1 MYEPEVAKLMHS
13 IAHLLRP
20 DIAALESY
28 TPVAPIEVLAARLG
42 LPIERIIKLDANE
55 SPYGASPRALAALAA
70 VGGQP
75 NHGGAALQYGD
86 PSVVAIY
93 PDPNHTLLREQ
104 LSRYTGQPAERII
117 CSSGSGELIDL
128 VMRVLLQPGDTI
140 IDCPPTFGMYGFDA
154 GIHGAK
160 VIEVP
165 RDQAFAIDIEGVA
178 EATEQHGAKMIFVT
192 LPNNPT
198 GNLITH
204 AEIERLLELPLLV
217 IVDEAYVE
225 FAGVSVVDMIG
236 RYPNLAVLRTFSKWA
251 GLAGLRIGYG
261 LFHEELIQH
270 LWKIKQPY
278 NINVAAQAAA
288 LGSLED
294 LDYLMEKVAQVVAE
308 RERIYRHL
316 SAMPDVQVYPSQANF
331 LLCRLLHGDA
341 AQLKAD
347 LMRRGILVRYF
358 NKPRLT
364 DCIRFSIGTPAQN
377 EVLLAALEEL
387 IGANVRAV

>member
-1 MYEPEVAKLMHS
+1 MYEPEVAKHMHS

-165 RDQAFAIDIEGVA
+165 RDDTFAIDIEGVA

-198 GNLITH
+198 GNLT
-204 AEIERLLELPLLV
+204 A
-217 IVDEAYVE
+217 
-225 FAGVSVVDMIG
+225 
-236 RYPNLAVLRTFSKWA
+236 LRTFSKWA

-294 LDYLMEKVAQVVAE
+294 VDYLMDKARIIVAE
-308 RERIYRHL
+308 RERIYARLQSLPGLH
-316 SAMPDVQVYPSQANF
+316 VYPSQANF
-331 LLCRLLHGDA
+331 LLCRVLAGDA
-341 AQLKAD
+341 KALKD
-347 LMRRGILVRYF
+347 ELMRRGILVRYF
-358 NKPRLT
+358 NKPGLS
-364 DCIRFSIGTPAQN
+364 DCIRFSIGTPEQN
-377 EVLLAALEEL
+377 DVLLAALEETV
-387 IGANVRAV
+387 GVTVRAV

>member
-1 MYEPEVAKLMHS
+1 
-13 IAHLLRP
+13 
-20 DIAALESY
+20 
-28 TPVAPIEVLAARLG
+28 
-42 LPIERIIKLDANE
+42 
-55 SPYGASPRALAALAA
+55 
-70 VGGQP
+70 
-75 NHGGAALQYGD
+75 
-86 PSVVAIY
+86 
-93 PDPNHTLLREQ
+93 
-104 LSRYTGQPAERII
+104 
-117 CSSGSGELIDL
+117 
-128 VMRVLLQPGDTI
+128 MRVLLQPGDTI
-140 IDCPPTFGMYGFDA
+140 VDCPPTFGMYGFDA

-165 RDQAFAIDIEGVA
+165 RDDTFAIDIEGVA
-178 EATEQHGAKMIFVT
+178 EAVERHGAKMIFVT

-198 GNLITH
+198 GNLIAH

-294 LDYLMEKVAQVVAE
+294 VDYLMDKVGIVVAE
-308 RERIYRHL
+308 RERIYDRLQSLAGLH
-316 SAMPDVQVYPSQANF
+316 VYPSKANF
-331 LLCRLLHGDA
+331 LLCRVLAGDA
-341 AQLKAD
+341 KALKD
-347 LMRRGILVRYF
+347 ELMRRGILVRYF
-358 NKPRLT
+358 NKPGLS
-364 DCIRFSIGTPAQN
+364 DCIRFSIGTPDQN
-377 EVLLAALEEL
+377 DVLLAALEEIL
-387 IGANVRAV
+387 GDTRAV

>member
-1 MYEPEVAKLMHS
+1 MPS
-13 IAHLLRP
+13 IDQLLRS
-20 DIAALESY
+20 DIASLEPY
-28 TPVAPIEVLAARLG
+28 VPVAPIEVLAERLG
-42 LPIERIIKLDANE
+42 LPVERIVKLDANE
-55 SPYGASPRALAALAA
+55 SPYGPSPRAAAALNAL
-70 VGGQP
+70 
-75 NHGGAALQYGD
+75 GGATTAAHSEQFLEPLAL
-86 PSVVAIY
+86 AIY
-93 PDPNHTLLREQ
+93 PDPNHTFLREK
-104 LSRYTGQPAERII
+104 LSQYTGQPAERIL

-128 VMRVLLQPGDTI
+128 LMRVFIQPGDAI
-140 IDCPPTFGMYGFDA
+140 VDCPPTFGMYSFDG
-154 GIHGAK
+154 GIHGARM
-160 VIEVP
+160 VNVP
-165 RDQAFAIDIEGVA
+165 RDEAFNVDIEAVTDA
-178 EATEQHGAKMIFVT
+178 VQKQRAKLLFVT

-198 GNLITH
+198 GNLMPR
-204 AEIERLLELPLLV
+204 AEIERLLELSV
-217 IVDEAYVE
+217 MVVVDEAYAE
-225 FAGVSVVDMIG
+225 FAGVSAVDLIG
-236 RYPNLAVLRTFSKWA
+236 QYPNLAVLRTFSKWA

-261 LFHEELIQH
+261 LFHEDLIKH

-294 LDYLMEKVAQVVAE
+294 IDYLMEKVAEIVAE

-377 EVLLAALEEL
+377 DVLLAALEEL

>member
-1 MYEPEVAKLMHS
+1 MPS

-20 DIAALESY
+20 DIAALEPY

-55 SPYGASPRALAALAA
+55 SPYGASPRALAGIAA
-70 VGGQP
+70 VGGRPSQSGP
-75 NHGGAALQYGD
+75 ALQYGD

-104 LSRYTGQPAERII
+104 LSRYTGQPTERII

-128 VMRVLLQPGDTI
+128 LMRVLLQPGDTI
-140 IDCPPTFGMYGFDA
+140 VDCPPTFGMYGFDA
-154 GIHGAK
+154 GIHGAR

-178 EATEQHGAKMIFVT
+178 EAVDRYAAKMIFVT

-198 GNLITH
+198 GNLTPR
-204 AEIERLLELPLLV
+204 AEIERLLELPMLV

-225 FAGVSVVDMIG
+225 FAGQSVVDLVG
-236 RYPNLAVLRTFSKWA
+236 SYPNLAVLRTFSKWA

-261 LFHEELIQH
+261 LFHEELIEH

-294 LDYLMEKVAQVVAE
+294 VEYLMDKVACVVAE
-308 RERIYRHL
+308 RERIYARLQSLPGLH
-316 SAMPDVQVYPSQANF
+316 VYPSQANF
-331 LLCRLLHGDA
+331 LLCRVANGEA
-341 AQLKAD
+341 KALKD
-347 LMRRGILVRYF
+347 ELMRRGILVRYF
-358 NKPRLT
+358 NKRGLS
-364 DCIRFSIGTPAQN
+364 DCIRFSIGTPEQN
-377 EVLLAALEEL
+377 DVLLAALEETV
-387 IGANVRAV
+387 GATARAV

>member
-1 MYEPEVAKLMHS
+1 
-13 IAHLLRP
+13 
-20 DIAALESY
+20 
-28 TPVAPIEVLAARLG
+28 
-42 LPIERIIKLDANE
+42 
-55 SPYGASPRALAALAA
+55 
-70 VGGQP
+70 
-75 NHGGAALQYGD
+75 
-86 PSVVAIY
+86 
-93 PDPNHTLLREQ
+93 
-104 LSRYTGQPAERII
+104 
-117 CSSGSGELIDL
+117 
-128 VMRVLLQPGDTI
+128 MRMLLQPGDRI

-165 RDQAFAIDIEGVA
+165 RDDTFAIDIEGVA

-198 GNLITH
+198 GNLIAH

-217 IVDEAYVE
+217 VVDEAYVE

-294 LDYLMEKVAQVVAE
+294 VDYLMDKVRIIVAE
-308 RERIYRHL
+308 RERIYDRLQSLAGLH
-316 SAMPDVQVYPSQANF
+316 VYPSQANF
-331 LLCRLLHGDA
+331 LLCRVLAGDA
-341 AQLKAD
+341 KALKD
-347 LMRRGILVRYF
+347 ELMRRGILVRYF
-358 NKPRLT
+358 NKPGLS
-364 DCIRFSIGTPAQN
+364 DCIRFSIGTPEQN
-377 EVLLAALEEL
+377 DVLLAALEEIFGDDGAGRL
-387 IGANVRAV
+387 IHEGPRRQHEADHNSI

>member
-1 MYEPEVAKLMHS
+1 MPS

-20 DIAALESY
+20 DIAALEPY
-28 TPVAPIEVLAARLG
+28 TPVAPIEVLAAQLG
-42 LPIERIIKLDANE
+42 LPVERIIKLDANE

-70 VGGQP
+70 VGGHPLQA
-75 NHGGAALQYGD
+75 GAALQYGD
-86 PSVVAIY
+86 PSVVAVY

-104 LSRYTGQPAERII
+104 LSRYTGQPVERII

-128 VMRVLLQPGDTI
+128 LMRTLLQPGDSI
-140 IDCPPTFGMYGFDA
+140 VDCPPTFGMYRFDA
-154 GIHGAK
+154 SVHGAR
-160 VIEVP
+160 VIEVR
-165 RDQAFAIDIEGVA
+165 RDATFSIDIEGVA
-178 EATEQHGAKMIFVT
+178 EATSRYGAKLIFVT

-198 GNLITH
+198 GNLMPR

-217 IVDEAYVE
+217 VVDEAYVE
-225 FAGVSVVDMIG
+225 FAGQSVVDLVG

-294 LDYLMEKVAQVVAE
+294 VDYLMEKVACVVAE
-308 RERIYRHL
+308 RERIYARLQSLPGIH
-316 SAMPDVQVYPSQANF
+316 VYPSQANF
-331 LLCRLLHGDA
+331 LLCRMANGEA
-341 AQLKAD
+341 KALKD
-347 LMRRGILVRYF
+347 ELMRRGILVRYF
-358 NKPRLT
+358 NKPGLS
-364 DCIRFSIGTPAQN
+364 DCIRFSIGTPDQN
-377 EVLLAALEEL
+377 DVLLAALEETV
-387 IGANVRAV
+387 GTTARAV

>member
-28 TPVAPIEVLAARLG
+28 TPVAPIEVLATRLG
-42 LPIERIIKLDANE
+42 LPIEQIIKLDANE

-70 VGGQP
+70 VGGQLKS
-75 NHGGAALQYGD
+75 GDAALQYGD

-93 PDPNHTLLREQ
+93 PDPNHTLLREK
-104 LSRYTGQPAERII
+104 LSQYTGQPADRII

-128 VMRVLLQPGDTI
+128 IMRVLLQPGDTI
-140 IDCPPTFGMYGFDA
+140 VDCPPTFGMYGFDA

-165 RDQAFAIDIEGVA
+165 RDDNFTIDIEGVA
-178 EATEQHGAKMIFVT
+178 EAVEQYGAKMIFVT

-198 GNLITH
+198 GNIMAH

-294 LDYLMEKVAQVVAE
+294 VDYLMDKVRIILAE
-308 RERIYRHL
+308 RERIFDRLQPLAGLH
-316 SAMPDVQVYPSQANF
+316 VYPSKANF
-331 LLCRLLHGDA
+331 LLCRVLTSDA
-341 AQLKAD
+341 KALKD
-347 LMRRGILVRYF
+347 ELMRRGILVRYF
-358 NKPRLT
+358 NKPGLN
-364 DCIRFSIGTPAQN
+364 DCIRFSIGTPEQN
-377 EVLLAALEEL
+377 DVLLAALEE
-387 IGANVRAV
+387 IVGTNARAI

>member
-1 MYEPEVAKLMHS
+1 MLS
-13 IAHLLRP
+13 IAPLLRP

-70 VGGQP
+70 VGGQL
-75 NHGGAALQYGD
+75 NHGGTALPYGD

-104 LSRYTGQPAERII
+104 LSRYTGQPPERII

-140 IDCPPTFGMYGFDA
+140 VDCPPTFGMYGFDA

-165 RDQAFAIDIEGVA
+165 RDADFAIDIEGVA

-198 GNLITH
+198 GNLTPH

-225 FAGVSVVDMIG
+225 YAGVSVVNMIG

-261 LFHEELIQH
+261 LFHEALIKH

-308 RERIYRHL
+308 RERVYQYL
-316 SAMPDVQVYPSQANF
+316 CTMPEIHVYPSQANF

-358 NKPRLT
+358 NKPGLT
-364 DCIRFSIGTPAQN
+364 DCIRFSIGTPPQN
-377 EVLLAALEEL
+377 DVLLAALEEL
-387 IGANVRAV
+387 IGTH

>member
-1 MYEPEVAKLMHS
+1 MPS
-13 IAHLLRP
+13 IDQLLRS
-20 DIAALESY
+20 DIASLEPY
-28 TPVAPIEVLAARLG
+28 VPVAPIEVLAERLG
-42 LPIERIIKLDANE
+42 LPVERIVKLDANE
-55 SPYGASPRALAALAA
+55 SPYGPSPRAAAALNAL
-70 VGGQP
+70 
-75 NHGGAALQYGD
+75 GGATTAAHSEQFLEPLAL
-86 PSVVAIY
+86 AIY
-93 PDPNHTLLREQ
+93 PDPNHTFLREK
-104 LSRYTGQPAERII
+104 LSQYTGQPAERIL

-128 VMRVLLQPGDTI
+128 LMRVFIQPGDAI
-140 IDCPPTFGMYGFDA
+140 VDCPPTFGMYSFDG
-154 GIHGAK
+154 GIHGARM
-160 VIEVP
+160 VYVP
-165 RDQAFAIDIEGVA
+165 RDEAFNVDIEAVTDA
-178 EATEQHGAKMIFVT
+178 VQKQRAKLLFVT

-198 GNLITH
+198 GNLTPR
-204 AEIERLLELPLLV
+204 AEIERLLELSV
-217 IVDEAYVE
+217 MVVVDEAYAE
-225 FAGVSVVDMIG
+225 FAGVSAVDLIG
-236 RYPNLAVLRTFSKWA
+236 QYPNLAVLRTFSKWA

-261 LFHEELIQH
+261 LFHEDLIKH

-294 LDYLMEKVAQVVAE
+294 IDYLMEKVAEIVAE

-377 EVLLAALEEL
+377 DVLLAALEEL

>member
-1 MYEPEVAKLMHS
+1 MYEPEVAKHMHS

-70 VGGQP
+70 VGGQFG
-75 NHGGAALQYGD
+75 HGGAALQYGD

-93 PDPNHTLLREQ
+93 PDPNHTLLREH

-128 VMRVLLQPGDTI
+128 VMRMLLQPGDRI

-165 RDQAFAIDIEGVA
+165 RDDRFAIDIEGVA

-198 GNLITH
+198 GNLIAH
-204 AEIERLLELPLLV
+204 AEIERLLEPPLLV
-217 IVDEAYVE
+217 VVDEAYVE

-294 LDYLMEKVAQVVAE
+294 VDYLMDKVRIVVAE
-308 RERIYRHL
+308 RERIYAQLQSLAGLH
-316 SAMPDVQVYPSQANF
+316 VYPSQANF
-331 LLCRLLHGDA
+331 LLCRVLAGDA
-341 AQLKAD
+341 KALKD
-347 LMRRGILVRYF
+347 ELMRRGILVRYF
-358 NKPRLT
+358 NKPGLS
-364 DCIRFSIGTPAQN
+364 DCIRFSIGTPEQN
-377 EVLLAALEEL
+377 DVLLAALEEIL
-387 IGANVRAV
+387 GNTARAV

>member
-1 MYEPEVAKLMHS
+1 MPS
-13 IAHLLRP
+13 IDQLLRS
-20 DIAALESY
+20 DIASLEPY
-28 TPVAPIEVLAARLG
+28 VPVAPIEVLAERLG
-42 LPIERIIKLDANE
+42 LPVERIVKLDANE
-55 SPYGASPRALAALAA
+55 SPYGPSPRAAAALNAL
-70 VGGQP
+70 
-75 NHGGAALQYGD
+75 GGATTAAHSEQFLEPLAL
-86 PSVVAIY
+86 AIY
-93 PDPNHTLLREQ
+93 PDPNHTFLREK
-104 LSRYTGQPAERII
+104 LSQYTGQPAERIL

-128 VMRVLLQPGDTI
+128 LMRVFIQPGDAI
-140 IDCPPTFGMYGFDA
+140 VDCPPTFGMYSFDG
-154 GIHGAK
+154 GIHGARM
-160 VIEVP
+160 VNVP
-165 RDQAFAIDIEGVA
+165 RDEAFNVDIEAVTDA
-178 EATEQHGAKMIFVT
+178 VQKQRAKLLFVT

-198 GNLITH
+198 GNLTPR
-204 AEIERLLELPLLV
+204 AEIERLLELSV
-217 IVDEAYVE
+217 MVVVDEAYAE
-225 FAGVSVVDMIG
+225 FAGVSAVDLIG
-236 RYPNLAVLRTFSKWA
+236 QYPNLAVLRTFSKWA

-261 LFHEELIQH
+261 LFHEDLIKH

-294 LDYLMEKVAQVVAE
+294 IDYLMEKVAEIVAE

-377 EVLLAALEEL
+377 DVLLAALEEL
-387 IGANVRAV
+387 IGANKE

>member
-1 MYEPEVAKLMHS
+1 MPS
-13 IAHLLRP
+13 IDQLLRS
-20 DIAALESY
+20 DIASLEPY
-28 TPVAPIEVLAARLG
+28 VPVAPIEVLAERLG
-42 LPIERIIKLDANE
+42 LPVERIVKLDANE
-55 SPYGASPRALAALAA
+55 SPYGPSPRAAAALNAL
-70 VGGQP
+70 
-75 NHGGAALQYGD
+75 GGATTAAHSEQFLEPLAL
-86 PSVVAIY
+86 AIY
-93 PDPNHTLLREQ
+93 PDPNHTFLREK
-104 LSRYTGQPAERII
+104 LSQYTGQPAERIL

-128 VMRVLLQPGDTI
+128 LMRVFIQPGDAI
-140 IDCPPTFGMYGFDA
+140 VDCPPTFGMYSFDG
-154 GIHGAK
+154 GIHGARM
-160 VIEVP
+160 VNVP
-165 RDQAFAIDIEGVA
+165 RDEAFNVDIEAVTDA
-178 EATEQHGAKMIFVT
+178 VRKQRAKLLFVT

-198 GNLITH
+198 GNLMPR
-204 AEIERLLELPLLV
+204 AEIERLLELSV
-217 IVDEAYVE
+217 MVVVDEAYAE
-225 FAGVSVVDMIG
+225 FAGVSAVDLIG
-236 RYPNLAVLRTFSKWA
+236 QYPNLAVLRTFSKWA

-261 LFHEELIQH
+261 LFHEDLIKH

-294 LDYLMEKVAQVVAE
+294 IDYLMEKVAEIVAE

-377 EVLLAALEEL
+377 DVLLAALEEL

>member
-1 MYEPEVAKLMHS
+1 MPS

-20 DIAALESY
+20 DIAALEPY

-55 SPYGASPRALAALAA
+55 SPYGPSPRALAALAA
-70 VGGQP
+70 VGGQF

-104 LSRYTGQPAERII
+104 LSRYTGQPPERII

-128 VMRVLLQPGDTI
+128 LMRALLQPGDTI

-154 GIHGAK
+154 GIHAAR
-160 VIEVP
+160 VIEVA
-165 RDQAFAIDIEGVA
+165 RDEAFSIDIEGVA

-198 GNLITH
+198 GNLTAR

-225 FAGVSVVDMIG
+225 FAGSSVVDLVG

-261 LFHEELIQH
+261 LFHEELIEH

-294 LDYLMEKVAQVVAE
+294 VDYLMEKVGCIIGE
-308 RERIYRHL
+308 RERIYAALRAHPAL
-316 SAMPDVQVYPSQANF
+316 HVYPSQANF
-331 LLCRLLHGDA
+331 LLCRVTRGDA
-341 AQLKAD
+341 KAIKEE

-358 NKPRLT
+358 NKPGLS
-364 DCIRFSIGTPAQN
+364 DCIRFSIGLPEQN
-377 EVLLAALEEL
+377 DVLLAALEEVL
-387 IGANVRAV
+387 GDTARAV

>member
-1 MYEPEVAKLMHS
+1 MTS

-20 DIAALESY
+20 DIAALEPY
-28 TPVAPIEVLAARLG
+28 IPVAPIEVLAARLG
-42 LPIERIIKLDANE
+42 LPVERIIKLDANE

-70 VGGQP
+70 VGGHP
-75 NHGGAALQYGD
+75 GHDGAALQYGD

-93 PDPNHTLLREQ
+93 PDPNHSLLREQ
-104 LSRYTGQPAERII
+104 LSLYTGQPTERII

-128 VMRVLLQPGDTI
+128 LMRALLQPGDTI
-140 IDCPPTFGMYGFDA
+140 VDCPPTFGMYGFDA
-154 GIHGAK
+154 GIHGAR

-165 RDQAFAIDIEGVA
+165 RDDAFSIDIEGVA
-178 EATEQHGAKMIFVT
+178 EATERHSAKLIFVT

-198 GNLITH
+198 GNLTSRV
-204 AEIERLLELPLLV
+204 EIERLLELPLMV

-225 FAGVSVVDMIG
+225 FAGVSAIDLVG
-236 RYPNLAVLRTFSKWA
+236 RYPNLAVLRSFSKWA

-294 LDYLMEKVAQVVAE
+294 VDYLMEKVRCIIAE
-308 RERIYRHL
+308 RERIYARLQTLPGLH
-316 SAMPDVQVYPSQANF
+316 VYPSNANF
-331 LLCRLLHGDA
+331 LLCRVTGGDA
-341 AQLKAD
+341 RAIKD
-347 LMRRGILVRYF
+347 ELMRRGILVRYF
-358 NKPRLT
+358 NKPGLS
-364 DCIRFSIGTPAQN
+364 DCIRFSIGTPDQN
-377 EVLLAALEEL
+377 DVLLAALEEIL
-387 IGANVRAV
+387 GDMARAV

>member
-1 MYEPEVAKLMHS
+1 MPS
-13 IAHLLRP
+13 IDQLLRS
-20 DIAALESY
+20 DIASLEPY
-28 TPVAPIEVLAARLG
+28 VPVAPIEVLAERLG
-42 LPIERIIKLDANE
+42 LPVERIVKLDANE
-55 SPYGASPRALAALAA
+55 SPYGPSPRAAAALNAL
-70 VGGQP
+70 
-75 NHGGAALQYGD
+75 GGATTAAHSEQFLEPLAL
-86 PSVVAIY
+86 AIY
-93 PDPNHTLLREQ
+93 PDPNHTFLREK
-104 LSRYTGQPAERII
+104 LSQYTGQPAERIL

-128 VMRVLLQPGDTI
+128 LMRVFIQPGDAI
-140 IDCPPTFGMYGFDA
+140 VDCPPTFGMYSFDG
-154 GIHGAK
+154 GIHGARM
-160 VIEVP
+160 VYVP
-165 RDQAFAIDIEGVA
+165 RDEAFNVDIEAVTDA
-178 EATEQHGAKMIFVT
+178 VQKQRAKLLFVT
-192 LPNNPT
+192 MPNNPT
-198 GNLITH
+198 GKLMPR
-204 AEIERLLELPLLV
+204 AEIERLLELSV
-217 IVDEAYVE
+217 MVVVDEAYAE
-225 FAGVSVVDMIG
+225 FAGVSAVDLIG
-236 RYPNLAVLRTFSKWA
+236 QYPNLAVLRTFSKWA

-261 LFHEELIQH
+261 LFHEDLIKH

-294 LDYLMEKVAQVVAE
+294 IDYLMEKVAEIVAE

-377 EVLLAALEEL
+377 DVLLAALEEL

>member
-1 MYEPEVAKLMHS
+1 MPS

-20 DIAALESY
+20 DIAALEPY

-42 LPIERIIKLDANE
+42 LPVERIIKLDANE
-55 SPYGASPRALAALAA
+55 SPYGASPRALAAIAA
-70 VGGQP
+70 VGGYVD
-75 NHGGAALQYGD
+75 HRGAAPQYGD
-86 PSVVAIY
+86 PSVVPIY

-128 VMRVLLQPGDTI
+128 LMRALLQPGDTI
-140 IDCPPTFGMYGFDA
+140 VDCPPTFGMYGFDA
-154 GIHGAK
+154 GVHGAR

-165 RDQAFAIDIEGVA
+165 RDETFSIDIEGVA
-178 EATEQHGAKMIFVT
+178 EATERYSAKLIFVT

-198 GNLITH
+198 GNLTPR
-204 AEIERLLELPLLV
+204 AEIERLLELPMMV
-217 IVDEAYVE
+217 VVDEAYVE
-225 FAGVSVVDMIG
+225 FAGVSAVDMVG

-294 LDYLMEKVAQVVAE
+294 VDYLMEKVACIVAE
-308 RERIYRHL
+308 RERIYARL
-316 SAMPDVQVYPSQANF
+316 QALPGLYAYPSQANF
-331 LLCRLLHGDA
+331 LLCRVTIGDA
-341 AQLKAD
+341 RTLKEN

-358 NKPRLT
+358 SKRGLS
-364 DCIRFSIGTPAQN
+364 DCIRFSIGMPEQN
-377 EVLLAALEEL
+377 DVLLAALEEL
-387 IGANVRAV
+387 VGEAARAV

>member
-1 MYEPEVAKLMHS
+1 MPS
-13 IAHLLRP
+13 IDQLLRS
-20 DIAALESY
+20 DIASLEPY
-28 TPVAPIEVLAARLG
+28 VPVAPIEVLAERLG
-42 LPIERIIKLDANE
+42 LPVERIVKLDANE
-55 SPYGASPRALAALAA
+55 SPYGPSPRAAAALNAL
-70 VGGQP
+70 
-75 NHGGAALQYGD
+75 GGATTAAHSEQFLEPLAL
-86 PSVVAIY
+86 AIY
-93 PDPNHTLLREQ
+93 PDPNHTFLREK
-104 LSRYTGQPAERII
+104 LSQYTGQPAERIL

-128 VMRVLLQPGDTI
+128 LMRVFIQPGDAI
-140 IDCPPTFGMYGFDA
+140 VDCPPTFGMYSFDG
-154 GIHGAK
+154 GIHGARM
-160 VIEVP
+160 VNVP
-165 RDQAFAIDIEGVA
+165 RDEAFNVDIEAVTDA
-178 EATEQHGAKMIFVT
+178 VQKQRAKLLFVT

-198 GNLITH
+198 GNLTPR
-204 AEIERLLELPLLV
+204 AEIERLLELSV
-217 IVDEAYVE
+217 MVVVDEAYAE
-225 FAGVSVVDMIG
+225 FAGVSAVDLIG
-236 RYPNLAVLRTFSKWA
+236 QYPNLAVLRTFSKWA

-261 LFHEELIQH
+261 LFHEDLIKH

-294 LDYLMEKVAQVVAE
+294 IDYLMEKVAEIVAE

-377 EVLLAALEEL
+377 DVLLAALEEL